1 MATLGLSHNL
11 FEHIPD
17 VVFTFKKLRS
27 LMLQHNLIGFIPERF
42 AIFKRLT
49 DLNLSFNL
57 LISIPSLFKDLTD
70 LRRLHIDRNELY
82 QFPTVVTGLT
92 NLTDL
97 SLVGNMIPNIPEDA
111 CGLFLLKRL
120 RLGGNRLLDLP
131 QQLTNLRSLT
141 DLGLQNN
148 ALSVFAPHIGR
159 MTHLTVLRVLGNK
172 ITTPFPQ
179 IVDRGTKPF
188 LSFLR
193 RLEKALDTGVLDLS
207 KLKLNLY
214 YHPAGVPKSILL
226 TLKLNNNQL
235 PTIDGSQFEGMV
247 QLERLEIGD
256 NPITEFPKEIGS
268 FLATLTSLDVKNCQV
283 SALPIEWQTLHRLT
297 ELDFSNCLIDQL
309 PLEYGHLT
317 SLQTLNWTGNYLKNP
332 QPDILQQ
339 GVKFSVQFLMTILR
353 CRDETPELNLQ
364 RHKLLTIPKI
374 LGTLSCLNSLRLD
387 HNRLFFLPD
396 FIGRF
401 TMLRYLSLSCNYFR
415 ELPKTTRA
423 LTNLEYLDLHL
434 NYFKEIPEIVSRC
447 TGLVELNLSDN
458 QVVTAPHYVAKLTRL
473 TSLNLDN
480 NCIMTLPTEWYVLTN
495 LKFLGLRNNLL
506 RLPLKSL
513 CDNIDP
519 GVCLEFL
526 ARLHEAE
533 TTNVINFSGRPYK
546 FFPGELCR
554 LTNLTDLRL
563 QRYQMS
569 YLSYT
574 ISTLTKLLHVE
585 LDHNQMETL
594 PPAFSKL
601 HLIQFFSMSYNKLFM
616 PPVCMASLTSLQRL
630 DLSHNMMTAFSDE
643 IAALTMLRA
652 LIINNNQIFRLPSN
666 IGSCDAL
673 EILDAHSNQLTDLPP
688 SLVNLKHVT
697 RLLLSDNYITELPL
711 CFCLFQDSSLLE
723 IDVSD
728 NGLSYPPKRWW
739 NRGLRASWSYMH
751 RFYDALDP
759 KQTTLDM
766 TCLDLCVVPAQ
777 AFDVIQ
783 RKSSLYFRSSFIG
796 IPSTTLVVDP
806 ETDADLGASDVAFP
820 TGAPLL
826 AKSGAVAQKSTR
838 APSFTTRDA
847 SQVQAQTSEPN
858 FAPPEIK
865 EYDVPYLKQLIF
877 PPPSTCGAW
886 GMGLPVPFV
895 TVQAPFEKKDDKV
908 KVEEKKGGREKTL
921 PAPPATV
928 GRGKDAKSVS
938 PLKKRKVEEEEVILA
953 RTRPERILLPTG
965 GGVMWGAAGVDDLH
979 LLERDERPIASSKL
993 PVASIT
999 ASKKKSVGD
1008 SPTKRQT
1015 AEATAAAPVS
1025 VPDLYR
1031 VKLAPYVDPSPIQ
1044 NLLLGNNPRLSFLPV
1059 WTGQCTALTRLSV
1072 RYTSCTV
1079 LPYYLGWLTTLTEID
1094 FAGCDVT
1101 RPDVIIQQRGTL
1113 AMLQYMRQ
1121 IDSALWTKELDL
1133 SGQDFTYIPLEVRL
1147 FICFSMRAHSAYL
1160 ILFLK
1165 SGRSVISQC

>member
-49 DLNLSFNL
+49 DLNLSFNM
-57 LISIPSLFKDLTD
+57 LISIPPLFKDLTD

-97 SLVGNMIPNIPEDA
+97 SLVGNMIPTIPEEA

-131 QQLTNLRSLT
+131 QHLTNLRSLT

-193 RLEKALDTGVLDLS
+193 RLEKALDTGILDLS
-207 KLKLNLY
+207 KLKLTLY
-214 YHPAGVPKSILL
+214 YHPSGVPKSILL
-226 TLKLNNNQL
+226 TLKLNNNLL

-256 NPITEFPKEIGS
+256 NLITEFPKEIGS
-268 FLATLTSLDVKNCQV
+268 FLTTITSLDVKNCQV
-283 SALPIEWQTLHRLT
+283 SILPTEWQTLHQLT
-297 ELDFSNCLIDQL
+297 ELDFSSCLIDQL

-317 SLQTLNWTGNYLKNP
+317 SLQTLTWNGNYLKNP

-339 GVKFSVQFLMTILR
+339 GVKFSIRFLMTILR
-353 CRDETPELNLQ
+353 CRDETPDLNLQ

-374 LGTLSCLNSLRLD
+374 LGTLSSLNSLRLD

-423 LTNLEYLDLHL
+423 LTNLEFLDLHL
-434 NYFKEIPEIVSRC
+434 NYFSEIPEIASRC

-458 QVVTAPHYVAKLTRL
+458 QVSIAPPYVAKLTRL

-495 LKFLGLRNNLL
+495 LKILGLRNNLL

-513 CDNIDP
+513 CDGIDP

-526 ARLHEAE
+526 ACLHEAE
-533 TTNVINFSGRPYK
+533 KTNIIDFSGRPYK

-563 QRYQMS
+563 QHYQMS

-585 LDHNQMETL
+585 LDHNHMDTL

-601 HLIQFFSMSYNKLFM
+601 HLMQFFSMSYNKLFM
-616 PPVCMASLTSLQRL
+616 PPVCMASLTSLQCL

-643 IAALTMLRA
+643 IATLTMLRS
-652 LIINNNQIFRLPSN
+652 LIINNNQIFRLPTN

-673 EILDAHSNQLTDLPP
+673 EILDAHSNRLTDVPA
-688 SLVNLKHVT
+688 SLVDLKHVT
-697 RLLLSDNYITELPL
+697 HLLLFDNYITELPL
-711 CFCLFQDSSLLE
+711 SFCLFQDSSLLE
-723 IDVSD
+723 INVSD
-728 NGLSYPPKRWW
+728 NGLMYPPARWW
-739 NRGLRASWSYMH
+739 SRGLRASWSYMR

-759 KQTTLDM
+759 KQTTLDV

-783 RKSSLYFRSSFIG
+783 RKSSLYSRSSFIG
-796 IPSTTLVVDP
+796 IPSTALVVDP
-806 ETDADLGASDVAFP
+806 ETDADLDASDVP
-820 TGAPLL
+820 PL
-826 AKSGAVAQKSTR
+826 ARTSAGVASGALTQKSIR
-838 APSFTTRDA
+838 APSFRD
-847 SQVQAQTSEPN
+847 VPQTQTQTEAIS
-858 FAPPEIK
+858 APPEIK
-865 EYDVPYLKQLIF
+865 EDDVPYIKQLVF
-877 PPPSTCGAW
+877 PSPSACSAW

-895 TVQAPFEKKDDKV
+895 TMQAPFEKKEEKAQ
-908 KVEEKKGGREKTL
+908 VEEKKGSREKTL
-921 PAPPATV
+921 PAPPVAA
-928 GRGKDAKSVS
+928 GRGKDAKAVS

-965 GGVMWGAAGVDDLH
+965 GGLSWGAAGVDDLH
-979 LLERDERPIASSKL
+979 LLERDERPIAASKL
-993 PVASIT
+993 PAAPT
-999 ASKKKSVGD
+999 PASKKKIAGN
-1008 SPTKRQT
+1008 SPTKRPT
-1015 AEATAAAPVS
+1015 ADVTVPAAA
-1025 VPDLYR
+1025 PDLYR
-1031 VKLAPYVDPSPIQ
+1031 IKLAPYIDPCPVQ

-1059 WTGQCTALTRLSV
+1059 WTGQCTALTRLSL
-1072 RYTSCTV
+1072 RYTACTV
-1079 LPYYLGWLTTLTEID
+1079 LPYYLGRLTTLTEID
-1094 FAGCDVT
+1094 FAGCDIT

-1121 IDSALWTKELDL
+1121 IDNALWTQELDL
-1133 SGQDFTYIPLEVRL
+1133 SGQDFAYIPLEVRPFAAL
-1147 FICFSMRAHSAYL
+1147 VCACASW
-1160 ILFLK
+1160 
-1165 SGRSVISQC
+1165 C